1 MAESAIAIQSGPCHV
16 TAGTTAL
23 NSPEEARI
31 LDSPP
36 TTGAPRRRT
45 FHACDQ
51 CRRRKGKCERVSAQ
65 SARCDHCQTFNTEC
79 TYLHP
84 GFGKGKRRS
93 RRQTTLSAE
102 AGEAHLQRIRS
113 MPARTPSFAPRTITG
128 DPPTAAD
135 AIVECRRQGEA
146 SSSSSSEAGQT
157 HTALAYAIASGTHPD
172 GHLRSSPEPAN
183 LCGSFASSAS
193 VHDNR
198 AGVHSLESGLEQRTE
213 SDCSPGLSPV
223 VSLLTSSDC
232 QEHARQIIKRSVS
245 FRSLLPNVNTLL

>member
-23 NSPEEARI
+23 NSPKEARI
-31 LDSPP
+31 LASILA
-36 TTGAPRRRT
+36 TGAPRRRT

-93 RRQTTLSAE
+93 RRRTTAIAE
-102 AGEAHLQRIRS
+102 FSQAHLQRSRS
-113 MPARTPSFAPRTITG
+113 STARTTSFAPTTITG
-128 DPPTAAD
+128 DPPIAAD
-135 AIVECRRQGEA
+135 AIVECRGQAEA
-146 SSSSSSEAGQT
+146 SSSSSSAAEQS
-157 HTALAYAIASGTHPD
+157 HTALPYVIASGTHPD
-172 GHLRSSPEPAN
+172 GQLQWSPESAN
-183 LCGSFASSAS
+183 LCGVFASSAS
-193 VHDNR
+193 VHGMR
-198 AGVHSLESGLEQRTE
+198 TGAHSPGSGLEQRTQSE
-213 SDCSPGLSPV
+213 CSPDLPPVIGLS
-223 VSLLTSSDC
+223 TSSDT
-232 QEHARQIIKRSVS
+232 QEHARQVIKRLVC